1 MTPRPTDRYP
11 AQMRLSRFLAAVVA
25 VLTLAVLVACV
36 PSASRTATPDE
47 PTDAPGPS
55 IEEPSF
61 TPEPSLPAAP
71 SVEPVATPSPSSA
84 VEPSPSASAGSGAA
98 AHCSGSDDNRL
109 FFADAAVV
117 LNWTV
122 YCAVLP
128 SGWFVDTGGY
138 RRAGG
143 GRLEIAYRGPGG
155 ARLELREGAF
165 CTDGSGC
172 VPSGT
177 ESGDAPFG
185 DQTGTLIATDDGG
198 WAVVVDRG
206 AAISWLAVGSGIGE
220 DQFRAITTAL
230 AAVDG

>member
-1 MTPRPTDRYP
+1 
-11 AQMRLSRFLAAVVA
+11 MRLSRFLPAAVA
-25 VLTLAVLVACV
+25 ALTVGVLVGCGPPSGPEVTPV
-36 PSASRTATPDE
+36 PTE
-47 PTDAPGPS
+47 VPGSSPA
-55 IEEPSF
+55 EPSF
-61 TPEPSLPAAP
+61 AAEPSVPAEP

-84 VEPSPSASAGSGAA
+84 ADPSPSESAGSGAA
-98 AHCSGSDDNRL
+98 EACSGSDDNRL

-143 GRLEIAYRGPGG
+143 GRLEIAYRGPDG
-155 ARLELREGAF
+155 ARVELREGAF
-165 CTDGSGC
+165 CADGTGC

-177 ESGDAPFG
+177 ESGDAAFG
-185 DQTGTLIATDDGG
+185 DKTGTLIATDDGG
-198 WAVVVDRG
+198 WAVVVERD
-206 AAISWLAVGSGIGE
+206 AAISWLAVGTGINE
-220 DQFRAITTAL
+220 DTFRSITSAL